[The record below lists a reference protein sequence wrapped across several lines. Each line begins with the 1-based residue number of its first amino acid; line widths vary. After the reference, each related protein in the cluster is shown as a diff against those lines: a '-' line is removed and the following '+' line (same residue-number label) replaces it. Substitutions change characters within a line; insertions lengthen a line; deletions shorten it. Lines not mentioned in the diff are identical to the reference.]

1 MLDDRTA
8 PMENPQ
14 PDRRPIEEIIRE
26 VMDDPREAPPT
37 PIPAEETPVEEAP
50 VEEAPAEESP
60 TEEAPVEEAPAA
72 EAPTEEAAPEET
84 PAEEAA
90 EEPSPAPA
98 ENQKKKL
105 PKGWLIALLV
115 LAVLAAGIAALCVAA
130 GSGDTVYAGVSVLGV
145 DMGGMTPRE
154 AQAAWTDRSPA
165 AYRAHS
171 VAITVDEQPVA
182 SPSLAELG
190 VSLTAEEA
198 AQAALRACRSGNFLR
213 DGYYLAYSWFAPREV
228 LPAAFRVDR
237 DALEAAV
244 DAAIDGLDFTV
255 IDGAFSLEKE
265 GPEGPGLYIT
275 CPRDGKL
282 IDEEKL
288 LADLAEKL
296 AAGDFTPVACGYT
309 EKTAAGIDV
318 QQYYTENRGKAV
330 GAIYDR
336 ETGKPTRSHVGLEM
350 DAAAVEAQLAAAAPG
365 ETFLAEAQVEFPK
378 VSTEELET
386 CMFRDVLGTV
396 TTKVS
401 GSSSRI
407 GNVKLSAKCIDGRV
421 YNPGEEFWYN
431 KTVGRRTV
439 ERGFGQAPAYFA
451 GKTVMEVGGG
461 ICQTSSTLYYA
472 ALLADLRIVLR
483 YAHQYVPGY
492 IKWGCDATV
501 SWGGPDFAFAN
512 STDYPIKIVMGWD
525 NNELTMTILGT
536 KTDDHYVEMEN
547 YVRGKTSWSDVVVY
561 NPDRGPEEMV
571 EVQTPYTGYTVD
583 TYRCRY
589 DGQGN
594 LLSRTFEAKSRY
606 DMRNR
611 IYETGDPAYAP
622 ME

>member
-50 VEEAPAEESP
+50 VEEALAEEAP

-115 LAVLAAGIAALCVAA
+115 LTVLAAGIAALCVAA

-228 LPAAFRVDR
+228 LPVAFRVDR

-439 ERGFGQAPAYFA
+439 ERGFGQAPAQGTGVFMVALYA
-451 GKTVMEVGGG
+451 GHIQAHIIGSGNGGKGQDRPLQYALGTALLNGLADHAALHCLLQAGG
-461 ICQTSSTLYYA
+461 IHPRNAEHQRGDHALVGIGHAGRA
-472 ALLADLRIVLR
+472 AHGAHHGGIAGGIHRIKAFQR
-483 YAHQYVPGY
+483 
-492 IKWGCDATV
+492 K
-501 SWGGPDFAFAN
+501 AFAAAAHLQH
-512 STDYPIKIVMGWD
+512 TFGVGFLCVIHGAAVKQVCAC
-525 NNELTMTILGT
+525 L
-536 KTDDHYVEMEN
+536 H
-547 YVRGKTSWSDVVVY
+547 
-561 NPDRGPEEMV
+561 
-571 EVQTPYTGYTVD
+571 
-583 TYRCRY
+583 
-589 DGQGN
+589 GQ
-594 LLSRTFEAKSRY
+594 LLKHQL
-606 DMRNR
+606 
-611 IYETGDPAYAP
+611 
-622 ME
+622 

>member
-26 VMDDPREAPPT
+26 VMDDPRETPPT
-37 PIPAEETPVEEAP
+37 PIPAEETPVEK
-50 VEEAPAEESP
+50 
-60 TEEAPVEEAPAA
+60 APVEEAPAA
-72 EAPTEEAAPEET
+72 EAPTEEAAEEAAPEET
-84 PAEEAA
+84 PAEEIA

-145 DMGGMTPRE
+145 DMGGMTPQQAEE
-154 AQAAWTDRSPA
+154 AWDASAPA

-171 VAITVDEQPVA
+171 VDITVDEDEVA
-182 SPSLAELG
+182 APSFEELG
-190 VSLTAEEA
+190 VSLTAKEA
-198 AQAALRACRSGNFLR
+198 AQTAWNACHSGNLLV

-228 LPAAFRVDR
+228 LPAAFTVDR
-237 DALEAAV
+237 SALEAAV

-296 AAGDFTPVACGYT
+296 TAGDFTPVACGYT

-350 DAAAVEAQLAAAAPG
+350 DTAAVEAQLAAAAPG
-365 ETFLAEAQVEFPK
+365 ETFRADAQVEFPK